1 METLQDFNKIYPSAI
16 YVQRELQ
23 SLSLKFSFCINFLIS
38 LIFFDVPRR
47 HLKKIIEEKERII
60 SSSSIISITKF
71 NNSFVI
77 V

>member
-38 LIFFDVPRR
+38 LIFFDVPR